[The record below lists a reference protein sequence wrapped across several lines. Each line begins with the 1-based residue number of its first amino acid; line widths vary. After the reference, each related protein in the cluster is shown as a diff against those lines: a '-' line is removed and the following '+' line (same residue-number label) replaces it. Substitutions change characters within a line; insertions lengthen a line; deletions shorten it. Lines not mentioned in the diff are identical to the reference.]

1 MRGRGVEEVGHK
13 RCQKWDAATGLV
25 PVLVWVLPSGCHERI
40 SEKEVFSGENLGVG
54 S

>member
-1 MRGRGVEEVGHK
+1 MGHK

-25 PVLVWVLPSGCHERI
+25 PVLVWVLPSGCRERI
-40 SEKEVFSGENLGVG
+40 SEKEVFSGEDLGAG